1 MKVWKLS
8 FLLSLSACQLTGAA
22 GLQPAV
28 LTQPGTA
35 SSQELR
41 RVIIE
46 LSGFSSV
53 ILAEDDL
60 TRSSELVIE
69 RRHQYRP
76 NGDLIQG
83 RDLEPPQRF
92 RLLQSGAQ
100 CWLLHLNSGQQR
112 QLQGLSC
119 RPVTAASAVSP
130 TKSE

>member
-1 MKVWKLS
+1 MKFWKLS

-28 LTQPGTA
+28 LTQPEGA
-35 SSQELR
+35 SAQELR
-41 RVIIE
+41 RVIAE

-53 ILAEDDL
+53 MLAEDDL

-92 RLLQSGAQ
+92 RLLQGGAQ

-112 QLQGLSC
+112 LLQGLSC
-119 RPVTAASAVSP
+119 RPLTPASAVIP
-130 TKSE
+130 PKSE